1 MAHGRA
7 LPRPDEC
14 GRHSGGRGN
23 CGGRRAGRA
32 AALCRGESSWVPPVV
47 APTDRRRRRRIP
59 AQRTAVRTEQGG
71 PLPICSRP
79 RSTDVEFALKWCL
92 PIRRWRSGHD
102 WRRMRSTCRHH
113 ARSPSR
119 RVASTNQ
126 LGRDVRYAPC
136 AVRALRIS
144 PGAAQPRRS
153 PCWRTGDTG
162 RRAPVAAAGAA
173 GAALGAAIRGPVPPA
188 NELKRRGRDL
198 NLRS

>member
-71 PLPICSRP
+71 PLSICSRP
-79 RSTDVEFALKWCL
+79 RSTDVEPALKWCL
-92 PIRRWRSGHD
+92 PVRRWRSGHD

-113 ARSPSR
+113 AGRR
-119 RVASTNQ
+119 RVASRQ
-126 LGRDVRYAPC
+126 PISLGETSDTLLARCEPC
-136 AVRALRIS
+136 ASRLELHSRVGL
-144 PGAAQPRRS
+144 
-153 PCWRTGDTG
+153 
-162 RRAPVAAAGAA
+162 PVGVQV
-173 GAALGAAIRGPVPPA
+173 IRVVA
-188 NELKRRGRDL
+188 RQ
-198 NLRS
+198 